1 MVTGWVDLARSF
13 GQEPKKEFVSVDA
26 RYDIKQDNR
35 AYEMLSKDSSAAV
48 TPMEPVKTPDDGND
62 GRRTPDFFGQT
73 ARYHAP
79 ARSFSSPRPPR
90 SPPRSPPPR
99 SPPPG
104 WDTRPTYARPAYGGQ
119 GADDSWENMNPLG
132 MNRI

>member
-1 MVTGWVDLARSF
+1 MVTGWIDLFKSLRDTR
-13 GQEPKKEFVSVDA
+13 KKEFVSVDA
-26 RYDIKQDNR
+26 RYDIKQDTR
-35 AYEMLSKDSSAAV
+35 AYEMLSKDSSAVV
-48 TPMEPVKTPDDGND
+48 TPIEPVKTPMSGGD

-79 ARSFSSPRPPR
+79 ARSFSSPRVPQ
-90 SPPRSPPPR
+90 SPPS

-104 WDTRPTYARPAYGGQ
+104 WDVRATYARPGHDNDANNW
-119 GADDSWENMNPLG
+119 DNMNPLG

>member
-1 MVTGWVDLARSF
+1 MVTGWVDLFKSASGNR
-13 GQEPKKEFVSVDA
+13 KKEFVSVDA
-26 RYDIKQDNR
+26 RYDIKQDSR

-48 TPMEPVKTPDDGND
+48 TPIEPVVTPMSGGD
-62 GRRTPDFFGQT
+62 GRRTPDFFGHT

-79 ARSFSSPRPPR
+79 VRSFSSPRPPPQ
-90 SPPRSPPPR
+90 SPPS

-104 WDTRPTYARPAYGGQ
+104 WDVRATYARPGHDNDGNNW
-119 GADDSWENMNPLG
+119 DNMNPLG